1 MLLPKLNIDDNPIYS
16 VVEPSIENGENS
28 EYSISFQSDL
38 TDGLYSIFG
47 EDDAGNK
54 SIINDEQT
62 FIIDNSQPTLPRIIL
77 RNTDSGKSDTDLNT
91 NNTRPEVVFAAE
103 EGLTVYLENITTS
116 TSLQPIVSGSGDF
129 SYVYTPEGNYIIFM
143 NRDLETGDYRVFV
156 RDDAG
161 NQNEEGLG
169 NDVFRMDVTAP
180 SFETSIDLGDFDK
193 GRSNNDKIT
202 NIVRPE
208 VVFKSEEGLSVNVL
222 YLSDNSEA
230 PISLDQNL
238 FSVVLSNQINLSDNQ
253 KTIFDTM
260 PEVSSIDP
268 YPTLGV
274 YTVSQENITAQPDV
288 GINAGNYSLI
298 GDSNT
303 GWKLQPMVISGSNI
317 NIGSSSLL

>member
-1 MLLPKLNIDDNPIYS
+1 
-16 VVEPSIENGENS
+16 
-28 EYSISFQSDL
+28 
-38 TDGLYSIFG
+38 
-47 EDDAGNK
+47 
-54 SIINDEQT
+54 
-62 FIIDNSQPTLPRIIL
+62 
-77 RNTDSGKSDTDLNT
+77 
-91 NNTRPEVVFAAE
+91 
-103 EGLTVYLENITTS
+103 
-116 TSLQPIVSGSGDF
+116 
-129 SYVYTPEGNYIIFM
+129 
-143 NRDLETGDYRVFV
+143 
-156 RDDAG
+156 
-161 NQNEEGLG
+161 
-169 NDVFRMDVTAP
+169 MDVTAP

-230 PISLDQNL
+230 PINLDQNL

-260 PEVSSIDP
+260 PEVSYRSLSNFRGLHSIP
-268 YPTLGV
+268 G
-274 YTVSQENITAQPDV
+274 NITAQPDV

-317 NIGSSSLL
+317 NIGSSSFAITAEQKQLGTLYL